1 MVSDDPLVVGSP
13 GPLEKQRP
21 PLLLLGHT
29 YPLDMQTPAEIPKF
43 SGFSG

>member
-21 PLLLLGHT
+21 SLLLLDHT
-29 YPLDMQTPAEIPKF
+29 YPLDKQISAEIPKF